1 MKNRF
6 TTTLFAGAALALS
19 LGLSACLTDN
29 EDDALKITSQPQ
41 SVTAAIGDS
50 ISFSV
55 AASGGEGTI
64 KYMWILTMGGESDTL
79 TDTTATISTTVESD
93 MTGLSLR
100 AVVSDGK
107 TSVTSNSVTV
117 TVTYGAGDTLT
128 LGAQGNLTVG
138 SVIDLDSGK
147 VWSSQV
153 ANANQAKIDLVYLY
167 YNNIAS
173 LNGAL
178 AARDSGVKYS
188 INLTNGY
195 NASTVKNIQLVKV
208 TAKPATIAAADSL
221 YEAGTKLRST
231 VIVAGDKFV
240 VKSSED
246 VYNYLEVRS
255 VSASATGTA
264 GLTLFVGELP

>member
-1 MKNRF
+1 MKNMF
-6 TTTLFAGAALALS
+6 TTKLFAGAALALS
-19 LGLSACLTDN
+19 LGLTGCLTDSKD
-29 EDDALKITSQPQ
+29 EGLKITSQPQ
-41 SVTAAIGDS
+41 SVTAAVGDS
-50 ISFSV
+50 VSFSV
-55 AASGGEGTI
+55 TASGGEGTI
-64 KYMWILTMGGESDTL
+64 KYMWIATFPEGSDTL
-79 TDTTATISTTVESD
+79 TDTTATIKTLLESD
-93 MTGLSLR
+93 LTGVSLR
-100 AVVSDGK
+100 VIVSDSK
-107 TSVTSNSVTV
+107 TSVTSNSVTI

-128 LGAQGNLTVG
+128 LGAQGNLTLG

-195 NASTVKNIQLVKV
+195 NASSVKNIQLVKV
-208 TAKPATIAAADSL
+208 TAKPASIAIADSL
-221 YEAGTKLRST
+221 YNAGTKLRST
-231 VIVAGDKFV
+231 VIAAGDKFV
-240 VKSSED
+240 VKTSED
-246 VYNYLEVRS
+246 VYSYLEVRA